1 MLLNGFLIL
10 WTTACCMGVYT
21 GVKECSRWLSAG
33 LSGIKPAMRD
43 NVSFSKKALLAP
55 LALVVW
61 GMAVGVLLWGTGIDV
76 AIQVWLNA
84 NYAQNFNG
92 VMRLI
97 GGLGKGSLQAGVCVA
112 AGLAWWLY
120 NWLYGKVDCRRF
132 VDILGAV
139 PVFAFAGG
147 LNWLLK
153 ISVGRGR
160 PKEFLWEGTSP
171 YAVNPFELSATW
183 WSFPSGHSCSAF
195 AIGVWL
201 GFAFPR
207 LRYVFW
213 GLAALVSFSRFLA
226 LTPHYFGDVVAGGSL
241 GAGVAWAAWILWQYY
256 KREKIIR

>member
-1 MLLNGFLIL
+1 MSVVV
-10 WTTACCMGVYT
+10 TC
-21 GVKECSRWLSAG
+21 WLPEAG
-33 LSGIKPAMRD
+33 SVIKPLMMPPLLTSD
-43 NVSFSKKALLAP
+43 VKQALLAP
-55 LALVVW
+55 AMLVVW
-61 GMAVGVLLWGTGIDV
+61 GMATGVLLWGTGVDV
-76 AIQVWLNA
+76 AVQVWLNA
-84 NYAQNFNG
+84 NYTQGFNG
-92 VMRLI
+92 VMRLV
-97 GGLGKGSLQAGVCVA
+97 GELGKGSLQVGVCLL
-112 AGLAWWLY
+112 AGFGWWLY

-139 PVFAFAGG
+139 PVFAVAGA

-153 ISVGRGR
+153 LGVGRGR

-207 LRYVFW
+207 LRYLFW
-213 GLAALVSFSRFLA
+213 ALAAVVSFSRFLA

-241 GAGVAWAAWILWQYY
+241 GAGVAWAAWILWQQY
-256 KREKIIR
+256 KREIMNA